1 MPKLRLILLV
11 LLIPLAALATGPTGE
26 RRGADGNPVQVE
38 RTVC

>member
-11 LLIPLAALATGPTGE
+11 LLIPLAALAA
-26 RRGADGNPVQVE
+26 GATGNPVQVE